1 MQRFSLTILLFTL
14 LALGGCQRQPTGFR
28 LELHEATTPENK
40 AIRSLLQEADLSP
53 VLVGLN
59 AAFKLPTT
67 IPVVFRE
74 GTEQAVYE
82 NGEIIICYDFL
93 SHLDQAL
100 KDDFPDPKV
109 RSEILLGE
117 AHFVLYHEVGHALVQ
132 TLDIPVV
139 GQEEDAVDGLATII
153 AVSVLKRP
161 ELAIGAAV
169 ALDALEQ
176 SDEEFHQE
184 DYWDTHSLDAQ
195 RYYNIVC
202 WVHGGAPEMCEDL
215 VAQLVPEDWFKTRAG
230 DCPEEFER
238 LRRNWARLLEPHFKP
253 GIRLL
258 ARAKR
263 KARERE
269 KARADKGN
277 R

>member
-1 MQRFSLTILLFTL
+1 MRELVGMQLFWLQILILLV
-14 LALGGCQRQPTGFR
+14 LGGCNRQPVGFQ
-28 LELHEATTPENK
+28 LE
-40 AIRSLLQEADLSP
+40 LQEATSPENRAIKGLLQQADLSR

-59 AAFKLPTT
+59 AAFKLPAT
-67 IPVVFRE
+67 IPVIFRE
-74 GTEQAVYE
+74 GPEQAVYQD
-82 NGEIIICYDFL
+82 GRIIICYDFL
-93 SHLDQAL
+93 AHLDQAL
-100 KDDFPDPKV
+100 QEDFTDP
-109 RSEILLGE
+109 RIRNEILLGE

-139 GQEEDAVDGLATII
+139 GQEEDAVDGLATVI

-176 SDEEFHQE
+176 SDEDFHQE

-195 RYYNIVC
+195 RYYNIIC

-263 KARERE
+263 KAKERE
-269 KARADKGN
+269 KTR
-277 R
+277 